1 MKLKTILSTVAMAV
15 TMASCV
21 DGQGIGIK
29 LENMNDSVA
38 PGRTIRS
45 SLSTLVLARSM
56 QWLKPTANR

>member
-1 MKLKTILSTVAMAV
+1 MKLKTYLSTVAMAV

-38 PGRTIRS
+38 PGS